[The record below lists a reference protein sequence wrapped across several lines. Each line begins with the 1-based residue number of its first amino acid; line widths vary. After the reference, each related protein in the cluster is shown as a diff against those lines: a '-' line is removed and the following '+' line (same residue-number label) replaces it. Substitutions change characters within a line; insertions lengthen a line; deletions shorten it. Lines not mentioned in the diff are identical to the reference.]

1 MQASPRPALRACV
14 NPPPLL
20 LRLYIIIFSFI
31 SMSLK
36 SYKTI
41 FEKQEK
47 KASHHSPG
55 WNRGPGSVRGRHDI
69 LRVGSGYLS
78 GS

>member
-1 MQASPRPALRACV
+1 
-14 NPPPLL
+14 
-20 LRLYIIIFSFI
+20 
-31 SMSLK
+31 MSLK

-69 LRVGSGYLS
+69 LRAGSGYLS